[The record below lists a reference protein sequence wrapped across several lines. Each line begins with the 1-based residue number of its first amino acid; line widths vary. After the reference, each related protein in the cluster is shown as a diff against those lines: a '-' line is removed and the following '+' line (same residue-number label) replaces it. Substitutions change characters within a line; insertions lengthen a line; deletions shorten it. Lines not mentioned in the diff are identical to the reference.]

1 VNGREAGGD
10 PRKGREGVGRRG
22 WGEDRRSGRSE
33 DQGRSGG
40 EEQPGRGGDRGGGS
54 GGGSEDRRRSRGN
67 QRPGRGG
74 DRVGERRDEGWCG
87 RAGSRRA
94 GLRQDRGA
102 ASIFVLAVGSVL
114 VAAGLAGAS
123 IGTARVGR
131 QQARTAADLGALA
144 GAAQVIDGEG
154 AACSRAGQLA
164 SANGGRMTAC
174 RLEGLTI
181 VVEVVVPVTPLPG
194 LTRLASAAAR
204 AGPVTAPVS

>member
-1 VNGREAGGD
+1 VNGRGVGGD
-10 PRKGREGVGRRG
+10 SKKGREDVGWRG
-22 WGEDRRSGRSE
+22 WGEDRGGGRSE
-33 DQGRSGG
+33 GRRRGGG
-40 EEQPGRGGDRGGGS
+40 EERH
-54 GGGSEDRRRSRGN
+54 
-67 QRPGRGG
+67 GRGG
-74 DRVGERRDEGWCG
+74 DRVGDRGDKRRCG
-87 RAGSRRA
+87 RAGSRGA

-102 ASIFVLAVGSVL
+102 ASIFVLAVGFVL

-123 IGTARVGR
+123 IGTARTGR

-194 LTRLASAAAR
+194 LTRFASAAAR